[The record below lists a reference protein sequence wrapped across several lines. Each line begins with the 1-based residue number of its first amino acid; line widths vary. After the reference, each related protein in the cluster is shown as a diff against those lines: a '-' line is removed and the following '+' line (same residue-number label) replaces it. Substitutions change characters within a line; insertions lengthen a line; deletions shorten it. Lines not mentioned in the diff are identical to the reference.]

1 MAVGPF
7 LRGEKMKVKL
17 IIAGLLAAACTASAF
32 AGPAAYQWYQSRV
45 TGERVCA
52 NAYMGSG
59 WVVQPQLGSFK
70 DAHCSIPK

>member
-7 LRGEKMKVKL
+7 LRGEKMKVKH

-32 AGPAAYQWYQSRV
+32 AGPAAYMWYQSRV
-45 TGERVCA
+45 TGELVCA

-59 WVVQPQLGSFK
+59 WVEQPQLGKFK
-70 DAHCSIPK
+70 DARCSIPK